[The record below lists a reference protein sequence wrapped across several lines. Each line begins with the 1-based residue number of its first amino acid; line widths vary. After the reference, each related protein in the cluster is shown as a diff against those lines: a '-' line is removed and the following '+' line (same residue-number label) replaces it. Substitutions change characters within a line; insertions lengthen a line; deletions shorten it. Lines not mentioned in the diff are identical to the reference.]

1 MATVAAVAPCPDCGR
16 AINLWPLLQVG
27 EELNC
32 PHCEADLVVVGLDP
46 VEFDWADLSS
56 AGDDD
61 WDDDWDDNWDDEEDD
76 R

>member
-1 MATVAAVAPCPDCGR
+1 
-16 AINLWPLLQVG
+16 VG